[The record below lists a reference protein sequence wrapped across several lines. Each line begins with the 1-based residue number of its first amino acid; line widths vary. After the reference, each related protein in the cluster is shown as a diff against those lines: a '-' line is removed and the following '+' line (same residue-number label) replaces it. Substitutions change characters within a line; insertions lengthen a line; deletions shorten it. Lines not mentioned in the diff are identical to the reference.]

1 MFKKLL
7 KSKKCHIFV
16 VVILALI
23 GICLLVN
30 FKMIQSKENFTNTRS
45 DISGNDISGN
55 TSNALIDYS
64 GLISPIGK
72 LNAPT
77 LLTPEPLV
85 CSDCSGKTFWTFS
98 SKDYKY
104 VTVDF
109 NDVSANDENGC
120 RDYCNKNQP
129 CEGWLMNPSDGKC
142 HIFPTVGTSGDLTRS
157 CESVSGRKWFGEVN
171 PVVKDRLKI
180 IDVER
185 CMTSNCSGT
194 IFKNDINS
202 GMTVVPQSKTYLHS
216 NPKACEVQCTI
227 DRLCSGTSF
236 DVNSKDTMK
245 KCTIYSAAPVDATN
259 GVKADTICSRV
270 PPKCSVD
277 GFELNSSSQGLL
289 KKSGNFKHT
298 NESACSNQCKKRDNC
313 VGYLWDSSSTEEW
326 KPCYIFE
333 NADSGATT
341 GFPISG
347 VCSKSS

>member
-30 FKMIQSKENFTNTRS
+30 FKMIQSKENFTDSGS
-45 DISGNDISGN
+45 DVSGN
-55 TSNALIDYS
+55 TSNGLIDYS
-64 GLISPIGK
+64 GLRSPIGK

-77 LLTPEPLV
+77 LLTPQPLV

-98 SKDYKY
+98 SKDRKA
-104 VTVDF
+104 VKVDF
-109 NDVSANDENGC
+109 NDVSANDINGC

-185 CMTSNCSGT
+185 CMTPNCSGT

-341 GFPISG
+341 GFPMSG